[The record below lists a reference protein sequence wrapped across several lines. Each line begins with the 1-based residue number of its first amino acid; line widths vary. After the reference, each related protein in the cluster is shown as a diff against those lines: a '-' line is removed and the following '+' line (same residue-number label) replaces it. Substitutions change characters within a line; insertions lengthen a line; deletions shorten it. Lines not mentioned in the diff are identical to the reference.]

1 MGGCAGGKASFV
13 PAWANVV
20 LKECGLFGLVFQE
33 MYPLRD
39 EEFHVRLE
47 GPGNE
52 QFVVCSAEHWE
63 ELKKELPLA

>member
-1 MGGCAGGKASFV
+1 MADCAEEKTSFV
-13 PAWANVV
+13 PAWVNVV
-20 LKECGLFGLVFQE
+20 LKESDLFGLTFQE
-33 MYPLRD
+33 MYPLQD
-39 EEFHVRLE
+39 EFHVRLE